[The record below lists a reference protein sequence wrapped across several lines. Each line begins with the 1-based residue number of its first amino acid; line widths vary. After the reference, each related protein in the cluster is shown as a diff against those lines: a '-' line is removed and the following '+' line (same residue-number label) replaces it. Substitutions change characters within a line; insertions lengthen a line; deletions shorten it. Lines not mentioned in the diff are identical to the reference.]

1 LCTPHAYRPDK
12 YLSTHCD
19 ALVTTCNLATGSEPS
34 GKDARSQLAQVGAIN
49 SQEPGAYEFALALQ
63 QDPHY
68 RLISGGPVNSGYGSF
83 GSEPS
88 TFFIWPRIKAPAA
101 PSLAHRP
108 AASARPSARS
118 HQGH

>member
-1 LCTPHAYRPDK
+1 MLQHPRWWCCSSPATCGR
-12 YLSTHCD
+12 SHCPP
-19 ALVTTCNLATGSEPS
+19 TCSGCCGG

-63 QDPHY
+63 QDPQY
-68 RLISGGPVNSGYGSF
+68 RLVSSGPVNSGYGSF

-88 TFFIWPRIKAPAA
+88 TFFIWQRTKATVARP
-101 PSLAHRP
+101 LAHRP
-108 AASARPSARS
+108 AASARASARS